1 MSQRRRGLLASA
13 KRRMRISKDTRTCAG
28 ECTAEV
34 LGTVVWNERESS
46 LFEKAVPQLEDWMVA
61 WAACKTNQSWRAVSS
76 NAQLFHKGSFSRRSV
91 GAYMAYGGMV
101 DGVLV
106 HIDNNFLDW
115 GILGANKQ
123 FNRWGVEIC
132 RLVGELV
139 EDQHQL

>member
-1 MSQRRRGLLASA
+1 
-13 KRRMRISKDTRTCAG
+13 
-28 ECTAEV
+28 
-34 LGTVVWNERESS
+34 
-46 LFEKAVPQLEDWMVA
+46 
-61 WAACKTNQSWRAVSS
+61 
-76 NAQLFHKGSFSRRSV
+76 
-91 GAYMAYGGMV
+91 MAYGGMV